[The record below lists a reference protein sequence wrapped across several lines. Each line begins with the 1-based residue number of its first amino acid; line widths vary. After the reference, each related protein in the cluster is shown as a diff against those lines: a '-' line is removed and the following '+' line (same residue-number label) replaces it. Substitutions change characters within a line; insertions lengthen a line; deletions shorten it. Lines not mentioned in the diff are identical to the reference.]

1 MTDRGVQAMTLQLHT
16 LRRSQELCEL
26 CPKLCRFACPV
37 SEATS
42 REALTPWGKVS
53 LAALSG
59 SAPEPSAALA
69 FAGCT
74 GCLRC
79 TQHCAHENDVPTTL
93 YAGRAAA
100 VRAGTAPEVWRE
112 VAERFSIAGHAED
125 GDLAAV
131 HRTLVAEG
139 DRAADQRT
147 LGAGGDR
154 AADRRTL
161 GAGGDRAADRRTQ
174 APSGA
179 AAGGP
184 LLFAGCDDLAA
195 GARTARDA
203 LFAARALNAPLSLA
217 PAAALCCGLKLLEAG
232 HPERYAAHAAR
243 ARATL
248 LEAAPAKKP
257 LHLVFLQPA
266 CARAVRERWPPL
278 PDGAVVEHIA
288 SYLARA
294 LAAVP
299 ERSRPPPLPQKDGA
313 VVFHDPCELARG
325 LSVLT
330 APRALLAAALE
341 GGSREAGRCGV
352 ETSCCGAGGLLPR
365 TLPEVFER
373 LAAARAAELGS
384 AGAPIATAS
393 PACAAAL
400 GAEDV
405 VSIVARWL
413 ARPRGER
420 TSGGEA
426 P

>member
-1 MTDRGVQAMTLQLHT
+1 MTLQLLT

-125 GDLAAV
+125 GDLAKA

-139 DRAADQRT
+139 E
-147 LGAGGDR
+147 R
-154 AADRRTL
+154 AADRRTP

-174 APSGA
+174 APAGA
-179 AAGGP
+179 APGGP
-184 LLFAGCDDLAA
+184 LLYAGCDDLAA

-203 LFAARALNAPLSLA
+203 LFAARALNAPLSPA
-217 PAAALCCGLKLLEAG
+217 PATALCCGLKLLEAG
-232 HPERYAAHAAR
+232 HPEEYTAHAAR
-243 ARATL
+243 ARAAL

-266 CARAVRERWPPL
+266 CARSVRERWPAL

-299 ERSRPPPLPQKDGA
+299 ERSRPPPLPQINGE

-325 LSVLT
+325 LFELT

-341 GGSREAGRCGV
+341 GGSREASRCGV

-365 TLPEVFER
+365 TLPEVFAR

-384 AGAPIATAS
+384 AGAPVATAS

-420 TSGGEA
+420 PSGGEA